1 METKR
6 SALMIWTNSMQLG
19 FIHSTTKNV
28 LGVILSGSPYSVYDS
43 DAPHVDPTVFELDVP
58 VLGICYGLQE
68 MAWNMKGKVAKCDHR
83 EYGFAQVQISK
94 IGGEGTGADALF
106 AGLGDE
112 LQVRTLP
119 NIAQIRSKKH
129 LGLDVPRRPTV
140 RATSGFPHHRPHEH
154 RTVCCNCAQF
164 ETLLWH
170 PVPPR
175 SHTFQAG

>member
-43 DAPHVDPTVFELDVP
+43 DAPHVDPTVFELGVP

-83 EYGFAQVQISK
+83 EYGFAQLQLGKGDNVDK
-94 IGGEGTGADALF
+94 LFEALGE
-106 AGLGDE
+106 E
-112 LQVRTLP
+112 MQVLLTWPFRTYLIHGNDHFP
-119 NIAQIRSKKH
+119 
-129 LGLDVPRRPTV
+129 GLDVSRRPTFGT
-140 RATSGFPHHRPHEH
+140 TSRFPHCREDTNRSLCRHCPQLQAILGNPIPPGGH
-154 RTVCCNCAQF
+154 
-164 ETLLWH
+164 TLTH
-170 PVPPR
+170 
-175 SHTFQAG
+175 G